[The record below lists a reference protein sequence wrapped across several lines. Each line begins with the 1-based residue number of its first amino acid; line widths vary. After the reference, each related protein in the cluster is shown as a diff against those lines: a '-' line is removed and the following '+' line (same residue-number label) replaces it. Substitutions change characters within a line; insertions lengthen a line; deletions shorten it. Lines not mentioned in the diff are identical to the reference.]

1 MESFKLSIINKI
13 KEKIMFE
20 FEGKELE
27 FKRVTTADA
36 LKCKNLITIIA
47 SETTSLKDRMDANEM
62 LDKLAFKYLRVKSNS
77 GEWLENLSYDAFD
90 TLFEHQ
96 GVAFEVSAN
105 FQKLIASFLTALPS
119 YQNLNTG
126 KA

>member
-13 KEKIMFE
+13 KGKTMFE

-90 TLFEHQ
+90 TLFEQQ

>member
-1 MESFKLSIINKI
+1 MEGLKLSIINKT
-13 KEKIMFE
+13 KEKTMFE

-96 GVAFEVSAN
+96 GVAFEVSAS

>member
-1 MESFKLSIINKI
+1 
-13 KEKIMFE
+13 MFE

-27 FKRVTTADA
+27 FKRVTTADD

-90 TLFEHQ
+90 TLFEQQ

>member
-1 MESFKLSIINKI
+1 MESFKLSTINKI

-47 SETTSLKDRMDANEM
+47 SDTTSLKDRMDANEM

-77 GEWLENLSYDAFD
+77 GEWLENITYDAFD
-90 TLFEHQ
+90 ALFEQQ